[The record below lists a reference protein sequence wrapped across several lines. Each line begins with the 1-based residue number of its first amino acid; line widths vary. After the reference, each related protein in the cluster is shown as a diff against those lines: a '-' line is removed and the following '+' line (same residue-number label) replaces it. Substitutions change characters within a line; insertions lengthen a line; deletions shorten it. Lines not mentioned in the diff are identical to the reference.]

1 MDGDHFAKRNIKN
14 HQVHAKYDEII
25 EATQTRLT
33 FAKVNIVCM
42 NALSKLLLTPFNAC
56 PNLTF

>member
-1 MDGDHFAKRNIKN
+1 MDSDHFTKHNLKK
-14 HQVHAKYDEII
+14 HQGRAKYEEIV
-25 EATQTRLT
+25 EATQTRIT

-42 NALSKLLLTPFNAC
+42 NALSNLVLTPFNAC